1 MQPAHFEPQLQN
13 RLQEAL
19 NEVLESMCFLSS
31 EDASSDKQQEAER
44 WVGRRLDFRGPRD
57 GCFGLR
63 TPLPT
68 ARVIASNF
76 LGEEPEDIADDQV
89 GEVIGEVANMVCGT
103 FLASIDSHQAFDLT
117 TPRPD
122 DQRDPASLNRIAHT
136 YALDEGELVVWLEI

>member
-1 MQPAHFEPQLQN
+1 MQPAHFEPQIQN

-19 NEVLESMCFLSS
+19 NEVLEAMCYLSS
-31 EDASSDKQQEAER
+31 EDATSDER
-44 WVGRRLDFRGPRD
+44 QKTEHWVGRRLDFRGPRD
-57 GCFGLR
+57 GRFGLR

-76 LGEEPEDIADDQV
+76 LGEELEDITDDQA

-122 DQRDPASLNRIAHT
+122 DQREPASLNRVAHA